1 MRKVIRKRIRRSAS
15 GVNIAADIDAV
26 IAINTGEDAK
36 TSHTVVHSTHNV
48 VQGTAADEPDASP
61 PDPNDP
67 EKERADA

>member
-26 IAINTGEDAK
+26 IAINSGEDAK

-48 VQGTAADEPDASP
+48 VQGTADEPDRLP

-67 EKERADA
+67 KERADA

>member
-36 TSHTVVHSTHNV
+36 TSRTVVHSSHNV
-48 VQGTAADEPDASP
+48 VQGTAADEPDRSP

-67 EKERADA
+67 KERADA